1 MRLHRARAALAMVGL
16 ALMLGSN
23 AVGDV
28 RAQSAVEVDVV
39 AFAYQP
45 TDLSVPVGT
54 TVVWKNFDP
63 VAHTVTDIDYAYDS
77 GLFEEAGT
85 FSKTFDT
92 PGVYTYFCLPHP
104 TMIARVEVTG

>member
-1 MRLHRARAALAMVGL
+1 MRLQRARAAIATASL
-16 ALMLGSN
+16 ALLLG
-23 AVGDV
+23 VGGGADA
-28 RAQSAVEVDVV
+28 RAQSTVAVDVV

-77 GLFEEAGT
+77 GLFEEAGS
-85 FSKTFDT
+85 FAKTFDT

>member
-1 MRLHRARAALAMVGL
+1 MRLQRVRAAMVTAGL
-16 ALMLGSN
+16 ALMLG
-23 AVGDV
+23 VGSGTGV
-28 RAQSAVEVDVV
+28 RAQSTVEVDVV

-45 TDLSVPVGT
+45 TELSVPVGT
-54 TVVWKNFDP
+54 TVVWKNLDP
-63 VAHTVTDIDYAYDS
+63 VAHTVTDLEYAYDS

-85 FSKTFDT
+85 FSKTFDA

>member
-1 MRLHRARAALAMVGL
+1 MRFHRGRAAIATVGL
-16 ALMLGSN
+16 ALMLG
-23 AVGDV
+23 VGAGTDV
-28 RAQSAVEVDVV
+28 RAQSTVEVDVV

-54 TVVWKNFDP
+54 TVVWKNLDP
-63 VAHTVTDIDYAYDS
+63 VAHTVTDLEYAYDS

>member
-1 MRLHRARAALAMVGL
+1 MRFQRARAAILTAGL
-16 ALMLGSN
+16 ALMVGVGIGSD
-23 AVGDV
+23 A
-28 RAQSAVEVDVV
+28 RAQSTVEVDVV

-54 TVVWKNFDP
+54 TVVWKNLDP
-63 VAHTVTDIDYAYDS
+63 VAHTVTDIEYAYDS
-77 GLFEEAGT
+77 GLFEEAGI
-85 FSKTFDT
+85 FAKTFDT